1 MCVMVCSHVCDGIL
15 ACVWGR
21 SCRRLIDVVPLW
33 LSLITE
39 HPRQHCAALLGRAQA
54 PRRREYFLFKGADGL
69 ICFVVQPVSAGGLD
83 VSKVDRM

>member
-1 MCVMVCSHVCDGIL
+1 MCVGSIVSSSHAGALVGCASALDDY
-15 ACVWGR
+15 R
-21 SCRRLIDVVPLW
+21 
-33 LSLITE
+33 ITE
-39 HPRQHCAALLGRAQA
+39 RPRQHCAALLGRAQA